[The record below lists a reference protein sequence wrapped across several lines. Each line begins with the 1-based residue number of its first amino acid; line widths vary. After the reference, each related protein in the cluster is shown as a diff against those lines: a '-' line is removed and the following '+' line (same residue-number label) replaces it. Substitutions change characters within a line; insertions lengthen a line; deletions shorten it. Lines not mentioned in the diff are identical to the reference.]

1 MKVVIIGP
9 AHPLR
14 GGIADFNE
22 ALAKAFQDE
31 GTEVSIYSFSYQ
43 YPSFLFP
50 GTSQFTKDAEPAHL
64 NIRSTIH
71 SLNPISW
78 KKTASKIIQEK
89 PDLVLVRYW
98 LPFMAPALGT
108 ICRILRRKGLKV
120 IAITDNVLPHE
131 KRPGDKQLTGYF
143 LRSCKGFVAMS
154 KSVMEDVKSFIPEA
168 SAVFLPHPI
177 YYIFGDIISK
187 ESARQ
192 KLGIELNEKVILF
205 FGFIRAYKGL
215 DLLFDAIA
223 DSRLKNLNVK
233 LIVAGEFYEDQKKYF
248 DQVDKLGIRERI
260 LFHTSYI
267 PKDEVK
273 NFFCASDMVVQPYR
287 DATQSGI
294 TQIAYHFEKPML
306 VTNVGGLPEI
316 VTDNL
321 VGYVTETNGRSIADG
336 IFNFF
341 SLNKEVE
348 FSRNVKSEK
357 ERFTWAAFIRGINK
371 LYESIS

>member
-1 MKVVIIGP
+1 LKVVIIGP

>member
-31 GTEVSIYSFSYQ
+31 GTEVSIYSFCYQ

-108 ICRILRRKGLKV
+108 ICRILRRKGFSV

-131 KRPGDKQLTGYF
+131 KRPGDKQLTNYF

-154 KSVMEDVKSFIPEA
+154 RSVMEDVKRFIPNA

-177 YYIFGDIISK
+177 YNIFGEIVSK
-187 ESARQ
+187 DSARK

-215 DLLFDAIA
+215 DLLFDAMA
-223 DSRLKNLNVK
+223 DTRLKDLNVK

-248 DQVDKLGIRERI
+248 DQIDRLDIRERV
-260 LFHTSYI
+260 LFHTAYI
-267 PKDEVK
+267 PKEEVK
-273 NFFCASDMVVQPYR
+273 YYFCASDMVVQPYR

-316 VTDNL
+316 VSDGL
-321 VGYVTETNGRSIADG
+321 IGYVTETNAKSIADG
-336 IFNFF
+336 IFEFY

-357 ERFTWAAFIRGINK
+357 ERFTWATFIRGIKK